1 MICLSFIFKQE
12 TNKTKKTISLV
23 KLKPNM
29 KRLILFAALIALSIG
44 SLTAQNIGSIQGK
57 IVNKQNNEPV
67 PFANIVIWGTN
78 IGASSDF
85 DGNFLF
91 TGLQPGFV
99 ELRVFA
105 IGFSLYISSSIQV
118 TNARTA
124 FIEIQLEETA
134 TEIEGVV
141 VKASPFRRSEES
153 PVSLQRIG
161 IAEIEKNPGGN
172 RDISKVIQSLPG
184 VASTPAYRNDV
195 IVRGGGPSENT
206 FYLDG
211 VEIPNLNHFATQGAS
226 GGPVGIINADFIRE
240 ANFYSGA
247 FPASKGNSLSSV
259 LDFRQID
266 GNSERMKF
274 KGAIGASDLALTL
287 DGPLSDNTTFI
298 LSARRSYLQFLFS
311 AIGLPFLPT
320 YNDFQ
325 FKSRTR
331 IDERNEITVL
341 GIGAIDQFELNTGIE
356 NPTSSQRYIL
366 NYVPVNTQW
375 NYTNGIV
382 YKHFREKSFD
392 TWVLSRNMLNNR
404 QFKFP
409 DNDESLPKT
418 LDYIS
423 QESENKL
430 RYEHDR
436 RFNDGSKI
444 NVGAGFEHA
453 RYTNDTYR
461 AFFSNGM
468 LTPIE
473 YSSKLHIFSWS
484 IFGQYS
490 RNFLNDKLNL
500 SLGIRA
506 DANSYSSSMSNA
518 LNQISPRLSGSYR
531 VRDDISANFNV
542 GRFYQQPP
550 YTMLGYRLPDGT
562 LVNKGN
568 NLKYIQA
575 DHLVGGFEWIPNNSS
590 RVSLEGFY
598 KLYNNYPF
606 SIADNI
612 SLASKGADFGTFGD
626 EAVVST
632 AKGRAYGLELLYRS
646 RDLLGFNTIMAYTL
660 VWSDSENK
668 NQNLPGDWVPTAW
681 DNRHIFT
688 FTATRSFKKDW
699 DFGFKWRFVGGAPYT
714 PWDLDKSSIIEAYNT
729 QGRGFLDYNQYNQ
742 LRLEPFHQLDVRVDK
757 MFYLK
762 KWTLNF
768 YVDIQNLYGFKS
780 KQPDNIIVK
789 VDESGQRIINPNDPS
804 KYVLENI
811 SGIGE
816 GTLLPSIGIIVEF

>member
-1 MICLSFIFKQE
+1 
-12 TNKTKKTISLV
+12 
-23 KLKPNM
+23 M
-29 KRLILFAALIALSIG
+29 KRSIILALLVILYSSAIS
-44 SLTAQNIGSIQGK
+44 QNKGTIQGRV
-57 IVNKQNNEPV
+57 VNKQSNEPV

-78 IGASSDF
+78 IGSSSDF
-85 DGNFLF
+85 DGNFIF
-91 TGLQPGFV
+91 TGLEPGFV

-105 IGFSLYISSSIQV
+105 VGFGLYVSSSIQV

-124 FIEIQLEETA
+124 FIEIELEETA
-134 TEIEGVV
+134 TEIEEVV

-172 RDISKVIQSLPG
+172 RDISRVIQSLPG

-195 IVRGGGPSENT
+195 IVRGGGPSEST

-266 GNSERMKF
+266 GNSERIKF
-274 KGAIGASDLALTL
+274 KGAVGASDLALTL
-287 DGPLSDNTTFI
+287 DGPVGEKTTFI
-298 LSARRSYLQFLFS
+298 LSARRSYLQFLFN
-311 AIGLPFLPT
+311 ALGLPFLPT

-325 FKSRTR
+325 FKTRTR

-341 GIGAIDQFELNTGIE
+341 GIGAIDQFNLNTGLQ
-356 NPTSSQRYIL
+356 NPDAGQRYIL
-366 NYVPVNTQW
+366 NFVPVNTQW

-404 QFKFP
+404 QYKYP
-409 DNDESLPKT
+409 ENDESQPRS

-444 NVGAGFEHA
+444 NLGAGFEHA
-453 RYTNDTYR
+453 RYTNETYR
-461 AFFSNGM
+461 AFYSNGE
-468 LTPIE
+468 LLPIE
-473 YSSKLHIFSWS
+473 YSSKLHLFSWS

-500 SLGIRA
+500 SIGLRA
-506 DANSYSSSMSNA
+506 DANSYSSSMNNM
-518 LNQISPRLSGSYR
+518 LNQISPRLSGSYEIR
-531 VRDDISANFNV
+531 EDFFANFNL

-550 YTMLGYRLPDGT
+550 YTMLGFRLPDGT
-562 LVNKGN
+562 LVNKDN
-568 NLKYIQA
+568 DLKYIQA
-575 DHLVGGFEWIPNNSS
+575 DHLVGGFEWMPNNKS
-590 RVSLEGFY
+590 RVTIEGFY
-598 KLYNNYPF
+598 KIYNNYPF

-626 EAVVST
+626 EEVTSS
-632 AKGRAYGLELLYRS
+632 AKGRAYGMELLYRT
-646 RDLLGFNTIMAYTL
+646 RDLLGFNTILAYTL
-660 VWSDSENK
+660 VWSDAENR
-668 NQNLPGDWVPTAW
+668 NPAIPEDWAPTAW
-681 DNRHIFT
+681 DNRHLLT
-688 FTATRSFKKDW
+688 LTATRNLKNDW

-714 PWDLDKSSIIEAYNT
+714 PWDLDKSSIISAYNT
-729 QGRGFLDYNQYNQ
+729 QGRGFIDYNQYNQ
-742 LRLEPFHQLDVRVDK
+742 LRLEPFHQLDIRVDK
-757 MFYLK
+757 MLYLQR
-762 KWTLNF
+762 WTLNF
-768 YVDIQNLYGFKS
+768 YVDIQNVYGFKA
-780 KQPDNIIVK
+780 KQPDNLIVK
-789 VDESGQRIINPNDPS
+789 LDENGQRMINPNDPTR
-804 KYVLENI
+804 YVLEEI
-811 SGIGE
+811 PGIA
-816 GTLLPSIGIIVEF
+816 GTILPSVGIIVEF

>member
-1 MICLSFIFKQE
+1 
-12 TNKTKKTISLV
+12 
-23 KLKPNM
+23 M
-29 KRLILFAALIALSIG
+29 KRSIILALLVILFSSAIS
-44 SLTAQNIGSIQGK
+44 QNKGTIQGRV
-57 IVNKQNNEPV
+57 VNKQSNEPV

-78 IGASSDF
+78 IGSSSDF
-85 DGNFLF
+85 DGNFIF
-91 TGLQPGFV
+91 TGLEPGFV

-105 IGFSLYISSSIQV
+105 VGFGLYVSSSIQV

-124 FIEIQLEETA
+124 FIEIELEETA
-134 TEIEGVV
+134 TEIEEVV

-172 RDISKVIQSLPG
+172 RDISRVIQSLPG

-195 IVRGGGPSENT
+195 IVRGGGPSEST

-266 GNSERMKF
+266 GNSDRIKF

-287 DGPLSDNTTFI
+287 DGPVGEKTTFI
-298 LSARRSYLQFLFS
+298 LSARRSYLQFLFN
-311 AIGLPFLPT
+311 ALGLPFLPT

-325 FKSRTR
+325 FKTRTR

-341 GIGAIDQFELNTGIE
+341 GIGAIDQFNLNTGLQ
-356 NPTSSQRYIL
+356 NPDAGQRYIL
-366 NYVPVNTQW
+366 NFVPVNTQW

-404 QFKFP
+404 QFKYP
-409 DNDESLPKT
+409 DNDESQPRS

-444 NVGAGFEHA
+444 NLGAGFEHA
-453 RYTNDTYR
+453 RYTNETYR
-461 AFFSNGM
+461 AFYSNGE
-468 LTPIE
+468 LSPIE
-473 YSSKLHIFSWS
+473 YNSKLHLFSWS

-500 SLGIRA
+500 SIGLRA
-506 DANSYSSSMSNA
+506 DANSYSSSMNNM
-518 LNQISPRLSGSYR
+518 LNQFSPRISGSYEIR
-531 VRDDISANFNV
+531 EDFFANFNL

-562 LVNKGN
+562 LVNKDN

-575 DHLVGGFEWIPNNSS
+575 DHLVGGFEWMPNNKS
-590 RVSLEGFY
+590 RVTIEGFY
-598 KLYNNYPF
+598 KIYNNYPF
-606 SIADNI
+606 SVADNI

-626 EAVVST
+626 EEVTST
-632 AKGRAYGLELLYRS
+632 AKGRAYGIELLYRT
-646 RDLLGFNTIMAYTL
+646 RDLLGFNTILAYTL
-660 VWSDSENK
+660 VWSDAENR
-668 NQNLPGDWVPTAW
+668 NPAIPGTWAPTAW
-681 DNRHIFT
+681 DNRHLLT
-688 FTATRSFKKDW
+688 LTATRNIKNDW

-714 PWDLDKSSIIEAYNT
+714 PWDLDKSSIISAYNT
-729 QGRGFLDYNQYNQ
+729 QGRGFIDYNQYNQ
-742 LRLEPFHQLDVRVDK
+742 LRLEPFHQLDIRVDK
-757 MFYLK
+757 MLYLQ

-768 YVDIQNLYGFKS
+768 YVDIQNVYGFKA
-780 KQPDNIIVK
+780 KQPDNLIVK
-789 VDESGQRIINPNDPS
+789 LDENGQRMVDPNDPTR
-804 KYVLENI
+804 YVLEEI
-811 SGIGE
+811 SGIA
-816 GTLLPSIGIIVEF
+816 GTILPSVGIIVEF

>member
-1 MICLSFIFKQE
+1 
-12 TNKTKKTISLV
+12 
-23 KLKPNM
+23 M
-29 KRLILFAALIALSIG
+29 KRILILTYFLFNTLVFSAFS
-44 SLTAQNIGSIQGK
+44 QNTGTIQGR
-57 IVNKQNNEPV
+57 VYNKQNNEPV
-67 PFANIVIWGTN
+67 AFANIVIWGTN
-78 IGASSDF
+78 IGSASDY

-105 IGFSLYISSSIQV
+105 VGFKLYVSSSIQV

-124 FIEIQLEETA
+124 FLDIELEETA

-266 GNSERMKF
+266 GNSESIKF
-274 KGAIGASDLALTL
+274 KGALGASDVALTL
-287 DGPLSDNTTFI
+287 DGPISENTTFI
-298 LSARRSYLQFLFS
+298 FSARRSYLQFLFS

-325 FKSRTR
+325 FKTRTR
-331 IDERNEITVL
+331 IDERNEITIL
-341 GIGAIDQFELNTGIE
+341 GIGAIDEFTLNTTLE
-356 NPTSSQRYIL
+356 NPTPDQRYIL
-366 NYVPVNTQW
+366 SYVPVNTQW

-404 QFKFP
+404 QFKYP
-409 DNDESLPKT
+409 DNDESQPKT

-444 NVGAGFEHA
+444 NVGGGFEYA
-453 RYTNDTYR
+453 RYTNQTYR
-461 AFFSNGM
+461 SFFSNGA
-468 LTPIE
+468 LTPVN
-473 YSSKLHIFSWS
+473 YDSQLFLFSWS
-484 IFGQYS
+484 VFSQYS
-490 RNFLNDKLNL
+490 RNFFNERLNL
-500 SLGIRA
+500 SVGLRA
-506 DANSYSSSMSNA
+506 DANSYSQSMSN
-518 LNQISPRLSGSYR
+518 LVNQLSPRFSGSFQVSNDFY
-531 VRDDISANFNV
+531 ANFSM

-562 LVNKGN
+562 LVNKEN

-575 DHLVGGFEWIPNNSS
+575 DHLVGGFEWIPNNKS
-590 RVSLEGFY
+590 RITLEGFY
-598 KLYNNYPF
+598 KKYRNYPF
-606 SIADNI
+606 SLTDNV

-626 EAVVST
+626 EAVTST
-632 AKGRAYGLELLYRS
+632 SKGRAYGLEVLYRS
-646 RDLLGFNTIMAYTL
+646 RDVLGFNTIVAYTL
-660 VWSDSENK
+660 VMSESENTVPTI
-668 NQNLPGDWVPTAW
+668 QGDWLPTAW
-681 DNRHIFT
+681 DNRHLFT
-688 FTATRSFKKDW
+688 LTATRSFKKDW

-714 PWDLDKSSIIEAYNT
+714 PWDLQTSSLITAWNT
-729 QGRGFLDYNQYNQ
+729 QGRGYLDYNQYNT
-742 LRLEPFHQLDVRVDK
+742 LRLGNFHQLDIRVDK

-768 YVDIQNLYGFKS
+768 YVDIQNAYGFKGQ
-780 KQPDNIIVK
+780 QPDNIIVK
-789 VDESGQRIINPNDPS
+789 LDENGNRMVNSNDPTR
-804 KYVLENI
+804 YVMEVI
-811 SGIGE
+811 PGIGA
-816 GTLLPSIGIIVEF
+816 GTILPTVGIIVEF